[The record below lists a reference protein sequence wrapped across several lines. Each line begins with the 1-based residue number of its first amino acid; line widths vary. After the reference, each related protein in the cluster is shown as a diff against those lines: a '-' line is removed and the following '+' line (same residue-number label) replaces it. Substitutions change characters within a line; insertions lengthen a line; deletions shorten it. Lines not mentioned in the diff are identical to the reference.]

1 MMTRKHFVIITKAIR
16 ECLEDDANKFVLVTT
31 LADKFQEEN
40 PRFDRAR
47 FINATSRGKPA
58 GEGQP
63 SEQRAKIA

>member
-16 ECLEDDANKFVLVTT
+16 ECLEDDANKFTLVTT

-47 FINATSRGKPA
+47 FIRATNRAKPA

>member
-1 MMTRKHFVIITKAIR
+1 MFSSTLYMTPTFKFIPVP
-16 ECLEDDANKFVLVTT
+16 DANKFVLVTT